1 MLSILRNIT
10 GSQKL
15 LTSHL
20 YDEKAFY
27 RTFLQDLG
35 NAKRNIV
42 IESPYLTERRVNYFI
57 SLLGQLR
64 KRKVKIRVNTRHPK
78 LHSPLMQAQAEKA
91 LRILVGS
98 QIKVYTYSDQR
109 HWKLAAIDKTILWE
123 GSLNI
128 LSHSKSREIMRR
140 TNSPYLCR
148 QMLRFIEAFR

>member
-27 RTFLQDLG
+27 RTFLQDLR
-35 NAKRNIV
+35 NARRNIV

-57 SLLGQLR
+57 PLLGQLR
-64 KRKVKIRVNTRHPK
+64 KRKVSIRVNTRHPK
-78 LHSPLMQAQAEKA
+78 LHSPLMQSQAEKA
-91 LRILVGS
+91 LRILVGN

-128 LSHSKSREIMRR
+128 LSHSRSKEVMRR

-148 QMLRFIEAFR
+148 QMLRFIKAFR

>member
-27 RTFLQDLG
+27 RAFLQDLR

-42 IESPYLTERRVNYFI
+42 IESPYLTERRVNYFMP
-57 SLLGQLR
+57 LLRQLR
-64 KRKVKIRVNTRHPK
+64 KRKVNIRVNTRHPE

-91 LRILVGS
+91 LRILTDNRI
-98 QIKVYTYSDQR
+98 QVYTYDDQR
-109 HWKLAAIDKTILWE
+109 HWKLAAIDRTILWE

-128 LSHSKSREIMRR
+128 LSHSRSREIMRR

-148 QMLRFIEAFR
+148 QMLRFIRAFR

>member
-10 GSQKL
+10 SSQKL

-20 YDEKAFY
+20 YDEKTFY
-27 RTFLQDLG
+27 RTFLQDLR

-42 IESPYLTERRVNYFI
+42 IESPYLTERRVNYFMP
-57 SLLGQLR
+57 LLRQLR
-64 KRKVKIRVNTRHPK
+64 KRKVSIRVNTRHPD
-78 LHSPLMQAQAEKA
+78 LHSLLMQAQAEKA
-91 LRILVGS
+91 LRILVS
-98 QIKVYTYSDQR
+98 NRIQVYTYDDQR
-109 HWKLAAIDKTILWE
+109 HWKLAAIDRSILWE

-148 QMLRFIEAFR
+148 QMLKFIKVFR

>member
-27 RTFLQDLG
+27 RAFLQDLRK
-35 NAKRNIV
+35 AKRNIV
-42 IESPYLTERRVNYFI
+42 IESPYLTENRVNYFMP
-57 SLLGQLR
+57 LLGQLR
-64 KRKVKIRVNTRHPK
+64 KRKIGIRVNTRHPG
-78 LHSPLMQAQAEKA
+78 LHSPLMQTQAEKA
-91 LRILVGS
+91 LRILGS
-98 QIKVYTYSDQR
+98 NQIQVYTYRDQR

-128 LSHSKSREIMRR
+128 LSHSRSREIMRR

-148 QMLRFIEAFR
+148 RMLKFIRVFR